1 MRRAVKDE
9 WNRLRGKGGQGLIGS
24 PKLQK
29 GESEKSKEKSSII
42 TDTLALSN
50 YLDTCDIGK
59 EDSGRGD
66 LWKAAYDRLEDD
78 DKRVLFKVE
87 ATLQLPRPEDAA
99 RATQK
104 HWIWWTKLSK
114 RQRSNMMTTKSAI

>member
-1 MRRAVKDE
+1 MRRAVKDK
-9 WNRLRGKGGQGLIGS
+9 WNRLRGKDGQGRIGS